1 MENDTS
7 SDGLPNAYSSKV
19 DLPLLH
25 GDETLLHEALDRDGE
40 GSSLREK
47 MNLSYEVFVE
57 LFDVREWEG
66 VRKGGR
72 GRIKVIE

>member
-19 DLPLLH
+19 DLRLLH
-25 GDETLLHEALDRDGE
+25 RDEALLHEALDRDGE

-57 LFDVREWEG
+57 LFDVGEWEG
-66 VRKGGR
+66 AR
-72 GRIKVIE
+72 